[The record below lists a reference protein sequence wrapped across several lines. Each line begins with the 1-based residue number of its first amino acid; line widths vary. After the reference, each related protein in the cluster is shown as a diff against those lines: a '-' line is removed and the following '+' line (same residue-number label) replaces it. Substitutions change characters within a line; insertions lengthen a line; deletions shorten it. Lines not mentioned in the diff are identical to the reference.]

1 MTRDEAKRE
10 IDSLSEKLRTYQHEY
25 YVLGRPSVS
34 DREYDRLFD
43 RLKSLEEEFP
53 ELRRPDSPTHR
64 VGSDLTAEF
73 PEVDHTIPVLSLDK
87 GYSEPEILDWA
98 RKTAR
103 NVERELSF
111 VVEEKIDGVSIVLY
125 YEDGLLVR
133 AVTRG
138 NGYVGNDVT
147 TNVKTIGSV
156 PLRLDEEVDVAVR
169 GEIYLPKSE
178 FLRINESLEVPFANP
193 RNLAAGTLRR
203 QKSSEVAAI
212 PLDIFC
218 YEGYF
223 STGVESHHESL
234 RRLKGLGFRINPR
247 VGFFSGGSG
256 SGPIE
261 DLDRETDEEW
271 FTGTLEDLGRFIEG
285 EEELRDDLE
294 YEIDGLV
301 IKINEM
307 DVRDRLGYTGHHP
320 RWAIAYK
327 FESPQAISRVEEID
341 IQVGRTGRV
350 TPVAR
355 IEPVK
360 IGGSVVSNVTL
371 HNQDYISLLEVAV
384 GDSVAVSKR
393 GDVIPAVEKVV
404 EKNEE
409 GNTTWKLPSTCPAC
423 GSRLTVLGA
432 HTFCPNRKECPA
444 QVKGRLQFF
453 VGSRQMDIDNLG
465 PETLEVLLD
474 QGLVR
479 SVEDLY
485 FADYDSLKRLPGFGE
500 RKVELIKEGVGK
512 SKKRPYRTVLQSL
525 GIPELGPKAA
535 ELLIDAGYTRVEDLF
550 YLADRDDVEALTAI
564 PGIGNKTAR
573 TILDEFKNPQL
584 RDQVE
589 SLKQAGLNLEQGEVP
604 EGPELPQ
611 IFSGQ
616 TWCVTGSFEN
626 FNPRSAAMEEV
637 KKRGGRTVSS
647 VSGATTHLLAGPGAG
662 SKLTKARDMGVEIVS
677 EEEFIEML
685 ESAGGRE

>member
-1 MTRDEAKRE
+1 MTRDEAERE
-10 IDSLSEKLRTYQHEY
+10 MDSLSERLRTYQYEY

-43 RLKSLEEEFP
+43 RLKGIEEDFP
-53 ELRRPDSPTHR
+53 DLRRPDSPTYR

-87 GYSEPEILDWA
+87 AYSEPEILDWA

-125 YEDGLLVR
+125 YEGGLLMR

-147 TNVKTIGSV
+147 ANVKTIGSV

-169 GEIYLPKSE
+169 GEIYLSKSE

-203 QKSSEVAAI
+203 QKSSEVAAV
-212 PLDIFC
+212 PLNIFC

-223 STGVESHHESL
+223 SGGLEKAVESHHEAL
-234 RRLKGLGFRINPR
+234 ERMKKLGFRINPR
-247 VGFFSGGSG
+247 VEFFSGGSG
-256 SGPIE
+256 T
-261 DLDRETDEEW
+261 ETVEA
-271 FTGTLEDLGRFIEG
+271 LGRFIER

-301 IKINEM
+301 VKIDEM

-327 FESPQAISRVEEID
+327 FESPQAVSTIKEID

-409 GNTTWKLPSTCPAC
+409 GNTTWKLPSACPAC
-423 GSRLTVLGA
+423 GSGLTVLGA

-453 VGSRQMDIDNLG
+453 AGSRQMDIENLG

-474 QGLVR
+474 RGLVR
-479 SVEDLY
+479 SVEDIY
-485 FADYDSLKRLPGFGE
+485 FADYDSLKDLPGFGE
-500 RKVELIKEGVGK
+500 RKVELIKEGVEK
-512 SKKRPYRTVLQSL
+512 SKSRPYKTVLQSL
-525 GIPELGPKAA
+525 GIPELGPKVA
-535 ELLIDAGYTRVEDLF
+535 ELLIDAGFTKVDDLF
-550 YLADRDDVEALTAI
+550 DLAERDDIDSLTAI

-584 RDQVE
+584 EEQVE
-589 SLKQAGLNLEQGEVP
+589 SLKRAGLNLKRREVSG
-604 EGPELPQ
+604 GPELPR
-611 IFSGQ
+611 IFDGQ
-616 TWCVTGSFEN
+616 TWCVTGSFDN
-626 FNPRSAAMEEV
+626 FNPRSVAMEEV
-637 KKRGGRTVSS
+637 KKRGGKAVSS
-647 VSGATTHLLAGPGAG
+647 VSGATTHLLAGAGAG
-662 SKLTKARDMGVEIVS
+662 SKLKKAQDVGAEIVS
-677 EEEFIEML
+677 EEEFIDML
-685 ESAGGRE
+685 QSAGGAE

>member
-1 MTRDEAKRE
+1 MTRDEAERE
-10 IDSLSEKLRTYQHEY
+10 IDSLSEKLRTYQYEY

-43 RLKSLEEEFP
+43 RLKRIEEDFP
-53 ELRRPDSPTHR
+53 DLRRPDSPTHR

-73 PEVDHTIPVLSLDK
+73 PEVDHTVPVLSLDK
-87 GYSEPEILDWA
+87 AYSEPEILDWA

-125 YEDGLLVR
+125 YEGGLLMR

-147 TNVKTIGSV
+147 ANVKTIGSV

-169 GEIYLPKSE
+169 GEIYLSKSE

-212 PLDIFC
+212 PLNIFC

-223 STGVESHHESL
+223 SGGLEKAVESHHEAL
-234 RRLKGLGFRINPR
+234 ERMKKLGFRINPR
-247 VGFFSGGSG
+247 VEFFSGGSG
-256 SGPIE
+256 T
-261 DLDRETDEEW
+261 ETVEA
-271 FTGTLEDLGRFIEG
+271 LARFIEQ

-301 IKINEM
+301 IKIDEM

-327 FESPQAISRVEEID
+327 FESPQAISKIKDID
-341 IQVGRTGRV
+341 IQVGRTGRI

-409 GNTTWKLPSTCPAC
+409 GNTTWKLPTTCPAC
-423 GSRLTVLGA
+423 GSGLTVLGA

-453 VGSRQMDIDNLG
+453 VGSRQMDIENLG

-474 QGLVR
+474 RELVR
-479 SVEDLY
+479 SVEDIY
-485 FADYDSLKRLPGFGE
+485 SADYDSLKDLPGFGE
-500 RKVELIKEGVGK
+500 RKVELIKEGVEK
-512 SKKRPYRTVLQSL
+512 SKSRPYKTVLHSL
-525 GIPELGPKAA
+525 GIPELGPKVA
-535 ELLIDAGYTRVEDLF
+535 ELLIDAGFTKIDDLF
-550 YLADRDDVEALTAI
+550 DLAERDDIGALTAI

-584 RDQVE
+584 EEQVE
-589 SLKQAGLNLEQGEVP
+589 SLKRAGLNLKQQEVP
-604 EGPELPQ
+604 GGPELPR
-611 IFSGQ
+611 IFEGQ

-626 FNPRSAAMEEV
+626 FNPRSVAMEEV
-637 KKRGGRTVSS
+637 KKRGGKTVSS
-647 VSGATTHLLAGPGAG
+647 VSGATTHLLAGSGAG
-662 SKLTKARDMGVEIVS
+662 SKLKKAQEVGARIVS
-677 EEEFIEML
+677 EEEFIDML
-685 ESAGGRE
+685 ESSGGGE

>member
-1 MTRDEAKRE
+1 MTRDEAERE
-10 IDSLSEKLRTYQHEY
+10 IDSLSEKLRTYQYEY

-43 RLKSLEEEFP
+43 RLKGIEEDFSD
-53 ELRRPDSPTHR
+53 LRRPDSPTHR

-87 GYSEPEILDWA
+87 AYSEPEILDWA

-125 YEDGLLVR
+125 YEGGLLMR

-147 TNVKTIGSV
+147 ANVKTIGSV
-156 PLRLDEEVDVAVR
+156 PLRLDEEIDVAVR
-169 GEIYLPKSE
+169 GEIYLSKSE

-203 QKSSEVAAI
+203 QKSSEVAVV
-212 PLDIFC
+212 PLNIFC

-223 STGVESHHESL
+223 SGGLEKAVESHHEAL
-234 RRLKGLGFRINPR
+234 ERMKKLGFRINPR
-247 VGFFSGGSG
+247 VEFFSGGSG
-256 SGPIE
+256 T
-261 DLDRETDEEW
+261 ETVEA
-271 FTGTLEDLGRFIEG
+271 LGRFIER

-301 IKINEM
+301 VKIDEM

-327 FESPQAISRVEEID
+327 FESPQAVSTIKEID

-371 HNQDYISLLEVAV
+371 HNQDYISFLEVAV

-423 GSRLTVLGA
+423 GSGLTVLGA
-432 HTFCPNRKECPA
+432 HTFCPNRRECPA

-453 VGSRQMDIDNLG
+453 AGSRQMDIENLG

-474 QGLVR
+474 RGLVR
-479 SVEDLY
+479 SLEDIY
-485 FADYDSLKRLPGFGE
+485 FADYDSLKDLPGFGE
-500 RKVELIKEGVGK
+500 RKVELIKEGVEK
-512 SKKRPYRTVLQSL
+512 SKSRPYKTVLQSL
-525 GIPELGPKAA
+525 GIPELGPKVA
-535 ELLIDAGYTRVEDLF
+535 ELLIEAGFTKVDDLF
-550 YLADRDDVEALTAI
+550 DLAERDDIDSLTAI

-584 RDQVE
+584 EEQVE
-589 SLKQAGLNLEQGEVP
+589 SLKRAGLNLKRREVSG
-604 EGPELPQ
+604 GPELPR
-611 IFSGQ
+611 IFEGQ

-626 FNPRSAAMEEV
+626 FNPRSVAMEEV
-637 KKRGGRTVSS
+637 KKRGGKAVSS
-647 VSGATTHLLAGPGAG
+647 VSGATTHLLAGAGAG
-662 SKLTKARDMGVEIVS
+662 SKLKKAQDVGAEIVS
-677 EEEFIEML
+677 EEEFIDML
-685 ESAGGRE
+685 QSAGGAE